1 MGRPKCSPE
10 RDTHCDKR
18 KIGTLQNQRRTLG
31 RGLRGR
37 QYHPFEIIA
46 LLNFAPVF
54 VFDFVGI
61 RNIYSSQWVS
71 LSGEHFGRPIKE
83 IHPYSEVFKK
93 PHFSGRPTKK
103 KALYKESNRP
113 YSPPL
118 GGRAGR
124 LFVRHP
130 IPPPRLSH
138 AQK

>member
-18 KIGTLQNQRRTLG
+18 KIGILQNQRRTLG

-103 KALYKESNRP
+103 KPFTRNRTGRIRHHSGDGP
-113 YSPPL
+113 ADFLSATPSP
-118 GGRAGR
+118 
-124 LFVRHP
+124 HP
-130 IPPPRLSH
+130 D
-138 AQK
+138 